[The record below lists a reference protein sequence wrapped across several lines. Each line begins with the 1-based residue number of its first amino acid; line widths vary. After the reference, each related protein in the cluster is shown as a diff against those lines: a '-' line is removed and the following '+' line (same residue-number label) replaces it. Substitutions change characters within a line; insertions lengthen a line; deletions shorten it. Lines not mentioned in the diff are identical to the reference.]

1 MITKC
6 KLDLLGRKPWRDK
19 NILHSPAVLVLD
31 SQKLCSGLKSLGLDH
46 FFLKDQVFP
55 SKADQPCAASSLPL
69 FASPLSFSTTT
80 NSLKHSIKGFLV
92 LFFLVL
98 LDLDFEIQPFSLCPS
113 LDDILQLAAFRFS
126 TCFGQVGFQHFHFP
140 FQQLLCSVL
149 SSLRTSCVW
158 FLTNFCLSGK
168 KALVAPFSRPRALV
182 HCLVFCCLAIFPF
195 CLPGTTIDDNAW
207 RYTRRRPPIGG
218 RGGGRGLRRVAEG
231 ALACRRVR

>member
-1 MITKC
+1 M
-6 KLDLLGRKPWRDK
+6 
-19 NILHSPAVLVLD
+19 
-31 SQKLCSGLKSLGLDH
+31 
-46 FFLKDQVFP
+46 
-55 SKADQPCAASSLPL
+55 
-69 FASPLSFSTTT
+69 
-80 NSLKHSIKGFLV
+80 
-92 LFFLVL
+92 FFLVL

-182 HCLVFCCLAIFPF
+182 HCLVFCCLAIFSSPLF

-207 RYTRRRPPIGG
+207 RSARRRPPIGG
-218 RGGGRGLRRVAEG
+218 CEGGRGLRRVAEG
-231 ALACRRVR
+231 AACLSEGPVTRSPDLLSPVLVRPACSAADTGLKAQVLTTTELALAESATVALHWKH